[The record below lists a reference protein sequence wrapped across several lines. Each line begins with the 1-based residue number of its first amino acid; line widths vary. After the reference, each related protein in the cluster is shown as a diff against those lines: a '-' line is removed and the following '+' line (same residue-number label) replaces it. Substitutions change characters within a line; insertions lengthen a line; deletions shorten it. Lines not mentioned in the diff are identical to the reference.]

1 MQPVP
6 ALVSLTLVLL
16 ATGGC
21 AHAPKPAALPARTE
35 HHGMLHGDVHVVEL
49 GPAEGEPVVFVHGLG
64 ASGVDDFAELI
75 PRLAEQQRVLA
86 FDLPG
91 FARSASPARTHT
103 PDDYVALLDR
113 LISRRFTSPVTLVG
127 HSMGGALAI
136 AYAARHPERVRRLA
150 LFDVAGV
157 LYFRDYTRR
166 VVDSRLR
173 ARGDLLDP
181 LRRFAYALF
190 RVGMKPFAHK
200 EIHELPIGDGP
211 AVAFAGY
218 DFGADLRAIRAPVM
232 LGWGAHDVA
241 APERTRVLLRYWLRP
256 AKDVTYA
263 DSGHVPMRSEPAA
276 VAQDLRAFMADA
288 APAPLSAPLA
298 SGLPSYHCKG
308 QRGVRISGDYAR
320 IVLDGC
326 KDVRIEHARAQSIE
340 VRSSAVELADV
351 ELRDGE
357 VGLSAVRSRV
367 SWVGGRIESEV
378 CIDTAR
384 SRLDLVG
391 VHCHFERRSL
401 RVRAASRLVAS
412 VSATEGLVG
421 VRPLHGEYPLA
432 RNDNGAKP
440 SAGAL

>member
-1 MQPVP
+1 MQVLGVV
-6 ALVSLTLVLL
+6 AAFTLTVF
-16 ATGGC
+16 AAVGC
-21 AHAPKPAALPARTE
+21 AHSAQTAAPLARTE
-35 HHGMLHGDVHVVEL
+35 HHGPLHGDVHVVEV
-49 GPAEGEPVVFVHGLG
+49 GPREGEPIVLVHGLSAG
-64 ASGVDDFAELI
+64 GVDDFAALI
-75 PRLAEQQRVLA
+75 PRLAEQHRVLA

-91 FARSASPARTHT
+91 FARSDSPARTHT

-113 LISRRFTSPVTLVG
+113 VIAGRFTGPVTLVG

-157 LYFRDYTRR
+157 LYFRDYARR
-166 VVDSRLR
+166 VVDARLA

-190 RVGMKPFAHK
+190 RVGTKPFAHK

-218 DFGADLRAIRAPVM
+218 DFGADLRAIKAPVM
-232 LGWGAHDVA
+232 LGWGARDVA
-241 APERTRVLLRYWLRP
+241 APERTRALLRYWLRP
-256 AKDVTYA
+256 TKDVTYA
-263 DSGHVPMRSEPAA
+263 ASGHVPMRSEPAA
-276 VAQDLRAFMADA
+276 VAGDLLAFMAEGTLEQA
-288 APAPLSAPLA
+288 SAPLA
-298 SGLPSYHCKG
+298 AALPSYHCKN
-308 QRGVRISGDYAR
+308 QRGVRISGDYAQ

-326 KDVRIEHARAQSIE
+326 KDVRIERARAFSIAA
-340 VRSSAVELADV
+340 RGSAVELVDV
-351 ELRDGE
+351 ELRSGE
-357 VGLSAVRSRV
+357 VGLTAERSRV
-367 SWVGGRIESEV
+367 SWVGGRIVSDV

-391 VHCHFERRSL
+391 VHCQFERRSML
-401 RVRAASRLVAS
+401 VRARSRLMAS

-421 VRPLHGEYPLA
+421 LRPLHGEYPLA
-432 RNDNGAKP
+432 PSREIAMG